1 MTTPTK
7 QQLDESEQIPT
18 TMPGLA
24 YSLVKIFG
32 AWALIAFATAV
43 LWVQYKE
50 TNSRLMSMLETNIL
64 ASHASTKAV
73 ESMAAE
79 IKNDREN
86 SEKNLSKMDSSLSL
100 LMETVRENKTMLKD
114 HGVVARENLGVLHDI
129 KARVE
134 KLGSQRQ

>member
-1 MTTPTK
+1 
-7 QQLDESEQIPT
+7 
-18 TMPGLA
+18 
-24 YSLVKIFG
+24 
-32 AWALIAFATAV
+32 
-43 LWVQYKE
+43 
-50 TNSRLMSMLETNIL
+50 
-64 ASHASTKAV
+64 
-73 ESMAAE
+73 MAAE

-86 SEKNLSKMDSSLSL
+86 GEKNLSKMDSSLSL

>member
-1 MTTPTK
+1 MTQPTK
-7 QQLDESEQIPT
+7 QQLDESEQLPT

-50 TNSRLMSMLETNIL
+50 TNSKLLSMLETNIV

-73 ESMAAE
+73 EAMAAE
-79 IKNDREN
+79 IKCDREN
-86 SEKNLSKMDSSLSL
+86 GERNLSKMDSTVSLM
-100 LMETVRENKTMLKD
+100 METIRENRTMLKD
-114 HGVVARENLGVLHDI
+114 NGLVARENLGVLHDI
-129 KARVE
+129 KAKVE
-134 KLGSQRQ
+134 KLNSKN